1 MMLLLCQL
9 NTEKK
14 GAVQRSSFLLLSYL
28 GYVQGTE
35 SYEAETVP
43 SGWGLCSSLSVCLP
57 FLITTADCLI
67 LLFRLG
73 DMIKKK
79 KKALLVWSV
88 INCSFKILSTEFSYV
103 KLKCWIIMQFISAYN
118 WKFVQYWYCVYMNKS
133 FRSWFDDM
141 KPYDDMMIWFDDG
154 VMIWFD
160 MNKSFR

>member
-1 MMLLLCQL
+1 MP
-9 NTEKK
+9 TERREE
-14 GAVQRSSFLLLSYL
+14 RSSAEVLLSSSILSWLCSRNRELWSWNSPFRMRPLLLSFCMSSISHHYSRL
-28 GYVQGTE
+28 SHLVVQVRW
-35 SYEAETVP
+35 Y
-43 SGWGLCSSLSVCLP
+43 
-57 FLITTADCLI
+57 D
-67 LLFRLG
+67 
-73 DMIKKK
+73 KKK
-79 KKALLVWSV
+79 KKALLVWAV